1 MSKPNAQAYLRTK
14 VLTASPAELRLLL
27 IDGAIRFAQT
37 MRDGLEVKDHEK
49 IYEGSS
55 NCRAIVTELITS
67 LKPEVDPK
75 LCERL
80 NSLYTYIYSR
90 LVEGMSEKDIT
101 IIDEVIKLLRY
112 ERDTWAM
119 LLENLSAAEV
129 TSESG
134 SPKQPEQGNPA
145 SSTDQMIGGRVSLS
159 G

>member
-1 MSKPNAQAYLRTK
+1 M
-14 VLTASPAELRLLL
+14 
-27 IDGAIRFAQT
+27 
-37 MRDGLEVKDHEK
+37 KDHEK

-55 NCRAIVTELITS
+55 NCRAIITELITS

-119 LLENLSAAEV
+119 LLENLSASEV

-134 SPKQPEQGNPA
+134 SLKQPEQGNPA
-145 SSTDQMIGGRVSLS
+145 PSADQMIGGRVSLS